1 MNSVTNKGINQCLK
15 LNQGKPKKIYLKLS
29 NYISFNGSY
38 RYKWV
43 CGAGE
48 ELTL

>member
-1 MNSVTNKGINQCLK
+1 MNDATKPGINLCLK

-29 NYISFNGSY
+29 NYIKLQWNYG
-38 RYKWV
+38 YKWV
-43 CGAGE
+43 RGAGE